1 MLAFFFV
8 TLTMLQLILDG
19 NVMIDAKKIEQ
30 LANQVADALP
40 AGVKNLADN
49 VEDKVKTII
58 QNKLSQLD
66 VVSREEFD
74 VQTQVLARTRAKLED
89 LESQLAE
96 IKSQITKSED

>member
-1 MLAFFFV
+1 
-8 TLTMLQLILDG
+8 MLQLILDG